1 MIEQLS
7 GKTVEDYKREIS
19 AQKEKITKELEKIP
33 TRIDEITRATP
44 LTPDYAALNTEKE
57 QLTKELN
64 DIDEAAASAAEANR
78 IAYEAAAK
86 VQTAINDKR
95 SSQHALVFNAKETA
109 RNEAFKKNETYNNA
123 DRKLQQVINDER
135 SEASRYRSEY
145 DRLTNEKK
153 RTQSTIEGYKQM
165 QNELRKRW
173 YKVNAEEFTATESLV
188 CPLFKHACAD
198 PVALAKYNTDRE
210 AAREKF
216 YADREERLNKINT
229 DGQRLNEMITSQE
242 EEANRI
248 DKALAEL
255 EASHTTAVTKAKE
268 DREALQ
274 KVLNDNPRVN
284 TEPDINGED
293 LPEWVALEKEIKE
306 LSEQLPAFNAED
318 AASRTEI
325 RQRKANLTAR
335 LDEVK
340 RKLNLRSIIEANEK
354 RIAELNGEAAKLAQ
368 ERAEIQG
375 CEIVIA
381 DLIKARMTEVERRV
395 DCLAGFSS
403 RCTKRS

>member
-1 MIEQLS
+1 
-7 GKTVEDYKREIS
+7 
-19 AQKEKITKELEKIP
+19 
-33 TRIDEITRATP
+33 
-44 LTPDYAALNTEKE
+44 
-57 QLTKELN
+57 
-64 DIDEAAASAAEANR
+64 
-78 IAYEAAAK
+78 
-86 VQTAINDKR
+86 
-95 SSQHALVFNAKETA
+95 
-109 RNEAFKKNETYNNA
+109 
-123 DRKLQQVINDER
+123 
-135 SEASRYRSEY
+135 
-145 DRLTNEKK
+145 
-153 RTQSTIEGYKQM
+153 M
-165 QNELRKRW
+165 QNELRERW

-255 EASHTTAVTKAKE
+255 ETSHTTAVAKAKE

-318 AASRTEI
+318 AASRTD
-325 RQRKANLTAR
+325 RKS
-335 LDEVK
+335 V
-340 RKLNLRSIIEANEK
+340 
-354 RIAELNGEAAKLAQ
+354 
-368 ERAEIQG
+368 
-375 CEIVIA
+375 V
-381 DLIKARMTEVERRV
+381 
-395 DCLAGFSS
+395 
-403 RCTKRS
+403 